1 MRIVVKANH
10 PNGKPVATPPMMER
24 EAVMKVW
31 EFKTS
36 GYTKIRTLN
45 AATNEEINI
54 IQKPE

>member
-1 MRIVVKANH
+1 MLIVVKATDLD
-10 PNGKPVATPPMMER
+10 GKAVATSPMKER

-36 GYTKIRTLN
+36 GCTLIRTFN

>member
-1 MRIVVKANH
+1 MLIVVKAIDPRGN
-10 PNGKPVATPPMMER
+10 PVASSPLKER

-36 GYTKIRTLN
+36 GFTQIRTFS

-54 IQKPE
+54 LQKPE

>member
-1 MRIVVKANH
+1 MRIVVRAMDSQGKA
-10 PNGKPVATPPMMER
+10 VASPPLTER

-36 GYTKIRTLN
+36 GCTLIRTFN

>member
-1 MRIVVKANH
+1 MRFVVKAMDLH
-10 PNGKPVATPPMMER
+10 GKAVASLPMTRR

-36 GYTKIRTLN
+36 GYTQIRTFD
-45 AATNEEINI
+45 AATNEGIDI